1 MTITLTPRETAR
13 LIVDR
18 ANELQE
24 LVNQK
29 CEPKHR
35 DIWRAALRT
44 LENRIWEAVNHL
56 NDITNLCGVGESS
69 KPEGAPIPPEG
80 EVPVTQAKDEE
91 VIAIDQKDATSLPKT
106 ASEVEAE
113 TERLVRNAQE
123 YQQTARRVLK
133 EVRKDEEAIAIDQEA
148 ACHSIY
154 TLTTELSHLASAHE
168 EGRSIPEDANK
179 AVGILGELIKNVT
192 TLYRIKWELV

>member
-1 MTITLTPRETAR
+1 MTITLTPRETAC

-80 EVPVTQAKDEE
+80 EVPQPCEPTDEQRK
-91 VIAIDQKDATSLPKT
+91 VINRIRETTTKLANMATYKYDGRELSRDAAEAVGAL
-106 ASEVEAE
+106 EELVEA
-113 TERLVRNAQE
+113 V
-123 YQQTARRVLK
+123 K
-133 EVRKDEEAIAIDQEA
+133 
-148 ACHSIY
+148 
-154 TLTTELSHLASAHE
+154 
-168 EGRSIPEDANK
+168 
-179 AVGILGELIKNVT
+179 
-192 TLYRIKWELV
+192 TLYGLSDDEDVEPADCVK

>member
-91 VIAIDQKDATSLPKT
+91 VIAIDQ
-106 ASEVEAE
+106 
-113 TERLVRNAQE
+113 
-123 YQQTARRVLK
+123 
-133 EVRKDEEAIAIDQEA
+133 EA

-154 TLTTELSHLASAHE
+154 ALTTELSHLASTHE

-179 AVGILGELIKNVT
+179 AVGILGELIENVK
-192 TLYRIKWELV
+192 TLYRITAGDSSQQTE

>member
-56 NDITNLCGVGESS
+56 NDITNLCGVGESLFS
-69 KPEGAPIPPEG
+69 APSDNMEPEILQGGSVVVDISQN
-80 EVPVTQAKDEE
+80 TF
-91 VIAIDQKDATSLPKT
+91 T
-106 ASEVEAE
+106 ANGIYAM
-113 TERLVRNAQE
+113 T
-123 YQQTARRVLK
+123 YQG
-133 EVRKDEEAIAIDQEA
+133 
-148 ACHSIY
+148 
-154 TLTTELSHLASAHE
+154 SAF
-168 EGRSIPEDANK
+168 I
-179 AVGILGELIKNVT
+179 
-192 TLYRIKWELV
+192 YRIQMNPDGSVYFLSDNPKYEKMVVKDTSNIVIVGRCVGCCNTHSL